1 MDKTALFHKFVSFIT
16 SVHQVTDEMTRD
28 IRPEGITDAQ
38 YKILEYIAV
47 SQAVTLSEISEC
59 MHMSMPNTSRELK
72 KLTDKQLVEKT
83 SISEDRRKQLI
94 QLSEHGQAVMGQVF
108 QLLQGRFEE
117 RIRHVSEG
125 ELQEIERALELLRA
139 KVFM

>member
-1 MDKTALFHKFVSFIT
+1 MDKNALFHKFVSFIT
-16 SVHQVTDEMTRD
+16 SVHRVTDEMTKD
-28 IRPEGITDAQ
+28 VRPEGITDAQ

-47 SQAVTLSEISEC
+47 SQAVTLSEISGC

-108 QLLQGRFEE
+108 QLLQARFEE
-117 RIRHVSEG
+117 RIRQVPEE
-125 ELQEIERALELLRA
+125 ELLDIERALGLLRS
-139 KVFM
+139 KLFM